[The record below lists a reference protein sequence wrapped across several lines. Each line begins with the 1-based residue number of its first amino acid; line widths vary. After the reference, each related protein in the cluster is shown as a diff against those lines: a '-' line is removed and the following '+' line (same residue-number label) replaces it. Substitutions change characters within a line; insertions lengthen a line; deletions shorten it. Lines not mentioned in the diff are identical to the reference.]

1 MSKRTKIS
9 LGILAVIVLLAAGFY
24 FILLRFVKVPTA
36 AMANT
41 IVPGD
46 GVVMAPI
53 FGKIERGDIIVF
65 KYPPNPSVRYVSRVI
80 GLPGETIHVQDRKVF
95 INGAEHSEA
104 RVFVEPF
111 AESYPMKELS
121 TEGTGSYRVYYFK
134 EDELFPSSDF
144 RVPNAVREPYQI
156 PDGHYFVMG
165 DNRDNSE
172 DSRYWGTV
180 PRGLIAGKFFM
191 KY

>member
-1 MSKRTKIS
+1 
-9 LGILAVIVLLAAGFY
+9 
-24 FILLRFVKVPTA
+24 
-36 AMANT
+36 MANT

-53 FGKIERGDIIVF
+53 FGKIARGDIIVF

-80 GLPGETIHVQDRKVF
+80 GLPGETIHLQGRKVF
-95 INGAEHSEA
+95 INGAELAEI
-104 RVFVEPF
+104 RVLVEPF
-111 AESYPMKELS
+111 TETYPMKEVA
-121 TEGTGSYRVYYFK
+121 TEGAGSYRVYYFN
-134 EDELFPSSDF
+134 DDGLFTSFDIRAPY
-144 RVPNAVREPYQI
+144 AVKEPYPI
-156 PDGHYFVMG
+156 PEGHYFVMG
-165 DNRDNSE
+165 DNRDNAE